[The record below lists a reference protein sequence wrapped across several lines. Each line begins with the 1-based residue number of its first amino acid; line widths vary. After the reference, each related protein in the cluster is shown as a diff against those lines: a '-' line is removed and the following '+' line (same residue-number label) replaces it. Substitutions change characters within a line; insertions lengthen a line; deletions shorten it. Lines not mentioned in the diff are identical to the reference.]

1 MIHTSNKFHR
11 FFPSMVKKIDGLFS
25 KAPGIS
31 RHKSKLKK
39 TPATMA
45 TFNIPNTPNYANLI
59 SIIEDIMNPSAKQM
73 RTFQEKL
80 NESELA
86 LLFSAVEGNCSTSGN
101 KKAARSAASPKVA
114 KAPRN
119 QSKPADEAVR
129 CEALV
134 FAYELSS
141 DGTIVPARCK
151 RCIEEDTKFCKQHG
165 AADGKPWKCKERG
178 DLETVHD
185 FKWQH
190 LGTVHDP
197 SPIFELTKAKDELM
211 KNFNAKQS
219 GGSAHSSDGSDDE
232 SKVTKK
238 APKEKK
244 TAEKKATKEKK
255 TAEKK
260 ADQAP
265 KRRVAN
271 GYIFY
276 KSLKHQEIKEQLMAE
291 NPEMKGKELAN
302 KITSVASE
310 QWKLLSDVDQA
321 EYKQQAKDA
330 IAAKGDELADQVES
344 HSDEGEDTPLASTNT
359 PKASASE
366 IANEMDGESQIE
378 IPSVD
383 SGNED
388 EEETIV
394 FNAKHGVWVDTDNNL
409 CYTTK
414 DITPGP
420 IGQVQRGQ
428 FLRFP
433 VAKK

>member
-1 MIHTSNKFHR
+1 M
-11 FFPSMVKKIDGLFS
+11 
-25 KAPGIS
+25 
-31 RHKSKLKK
+31 
-39 TPATMA
+39 
-45 TFNIPNTPNYANLI
+45 
-59 SIIEDIMNPSAKQM
+59 IEDIMNPSAKQM

-80 NESELA
+80 NDSELA
-86 LLFSAVEGNCSTSGN
+86 LLFSAVEGNCVSSGK
-101 KKAARSAASPKVA
+101 KKAARSATSSKVT

-119 QSKPADEAVR
+119 QSKPADDAVR
-129 CEALV
+129 CEALA
-134 FAYELSS
+134 FAYEMNSE
-141 DGTIVPARCK
+141 GRIVPARCK
-151 RCIEEDTKFCKQHG
+151 RCVEEDTKFCKQHG

-190 LGTVHDP
+190 LGTVNEP
-197 SPIFELTKAKDELM
+197 SPIFELQKAKDELM

-219 GGSAHSSDGSDDE
+219 GGSSHSSDGSDDE
-232 SKVTKK
+232 GKVTKKATKEKK

-244 TAEKKATKEKK
+244 TAEKK
-255 TAEKK
+255 K
-260 ADQAP
+260 ADQPP

-291 NPEMKGKELAN
+291 NPDMKGKELAN
-302 KITSVASE
+302 KITSVAAE
-310 QWKLLSDVDQA
+310 QWKLLGEVDQA

-330 IAAKGDELADQVES
+330 IAAKGEELGDHNES
-344 HSDEGEDTPLASTNT
+344 HSDEGEDTPLAESST
-359 PKASASE
+359 PKASASD
-366 IANEMDGESQIE
+366 ILNDMDGDSQIQ

-383 SGNED
+383 SENED
-388 EEETIV
+388 EEDTIV

-433 VAKK
+433 ASKK

>member
-1 MIHTSNKFHR
+1 MIAFYEAMYISMY
-11 FFPSMVKKIDGLFS
+11 FFPSMVKKIDGL
-25 KAPGIS
+25 IS
-31 RHKSKLKK
+31 NANRISSIKQNPR
-39 TPATMA
+39 TPATM
-45 TFNIPNTPNYANLI
+45 TTTLSIPNTPNYANLI
-59 SIIEDIMNPSAKQM
+59 SMIEDIMNPSAKQM

-86 LLFSAVEGNCSTSGN
+86 LLFSAVEGNCVTSG
-101 KKAARSAASPKVA
+101 KKKVARSATSSKIT

-119 QSKPADEAVR
+119 QSKPADDAVR
-129 CEALV
+129 CEALA
-134 FAYELSS
+134 FAYEMNS
-141 DGTIVPARCK
+141 DGRLVPARCK
-151 RCIEEDTKFCKQHG
+151 RCVEEDTKFCKQHG

-197 SPIFELTKAKDELM
+197 SPIFELAKAKEELM

-219 GGSAHSSDGSDDE
+219 DGSDDE
-232 SKVTKK
+232 GKLSKKASKEKK
-238 APKEKK
+238 APKDKK
-244 TAEKKATKEKK
+244 TAEKK
-255 TAEKK
+255 K
-260 ADQAP
+260 ANQAP

-302 KITSVASE
+302 KITSVAAE
-310 QWKLLSDVDQA
+310 QWKLLGEVDQA

-330 IAAKGDELADQVES
+330 IAAKGEELGDQAES
-344 HSDEGEDTPLASTNT
+344 HSDEAEDTPLAMTNT

-366 IANEMDGESQIE
+366 ILNDMDGKSQIE

-383 SGNED
+383 SENDDDED
-388 EEETIV
+388 TMV
-394 FNAKHGVWVDTDNNL
+394 FNTKHGIWVDTDNNL

-420 IGQVQRGQ
+420 IGQMQRGQ

-433 VAKK
+433 ASNKK

>member
-1 MIHTSNKFHR
+1 MTTTLS
-11 FFPSMVKKIDGLFS
+11 
-25 KAPGIS
+25 
-31 RHKSKLKK
+31 
-39 TPATMA
+39 
-45 TFNIPNTPNYANLI
+45 IPNTPNYANLI
-59 SIIEDIMNPSAKQM
+59 SMIEDIMNPSAKDM
-73 RTFQEKL
+73 RAFQQKL
-80 NESELA
+80 SESELA
-86 LLFSAVEGNCSTSGN
+86 LLFSAVEGNCVSSGK
-101 KKAARSAASPKVA
+101 KKAARSATSSKVP

-119 QSKPADEAVR
+119 QCKPADDAVR
-129 CEALV
+129 CEALS
-134 FAYELSS
+134 FAYEMSS
-141 DGTIVPARCK
+141 EGRLVPARCK
-151 RCIEEDTKFCKQHG
+151 RCVEEDTKFCKQHG

-190 LGTVHDP
+190 LGTVNDP
-197 SPIFELTKAKDELM
+197 SPIFELAKAKDELM

-219 GGSAHSSDGSDDE
+219 GGSTNSSDGSDDE
-232 SKVTKK
+232 GKVAKKSTKEKK

-244 TAEKKATKEKK
+244 TAEKK
-255 TAEKK
+255 K
-260 ADQAP
+260 ADQPP

-291 NPEMKGKELAN
+291 NPDMKGKELAN
-302 KITSVASE
+302 KITSVAAE
-310 QWKLLSDVDQA
+310 QWKLLGEVDQA

-330 IAAKGDELADQVES
+330 IATKGEELADHDES
-344 HSDEGEDTPLASTNT
+344 HFDEGEDTPLVEAAT

-366 IANEMDGESQIE
+366 NLNAMEGESQIE
-378 IPSVD
+378 IPCVD

-388 EEETIV
+388 EEDTIV

-433 VAKK
+433 ASKK

>member
-1 MIHTSNKFHR
+1 MTTTLS
-11 FFPSMVKKIDGLFS
+11 
-25 KAPGIS
+25 
-31 RHKSKLKK
+31 
-39 TPATMA
+39 
-45 TFNIPNTPNYANLI
+45 IPNTRNYANLI
-59 SIIEDIMNPSAKQM
+59 SMIEDIMNPSAKDM
-73 RTFQEKL
+73 RAFQEKL

-86 LLFSAVEGNCSTSGN
+86 LLFSAVEGNCVSSGK
-101 KKAARSAASPKVA
+101 KKAARSATSSKVT

-119 QSKPADEAVR
+119 QSKPADDAVR
-129 CEALV
+129 CEALA
-134 FAYELSS
+134 FAYEMNPEGRL
-141 DGTIVPARCK
+141 VPARCK
-151 RCIEEDTKFCKQHG
+151 RCAEEDTKFCKQHG

-178 DLETVHD
+178 DQETVHD

-197 SPIFELTKAKDELM
+197 SPIFELAKAKDELM

-219 GGSAHSSDGSDDE
+219 GASAHSSDGSDDE
-232 SKVTKK
+232 GKVSKKVPKEKK

-244 TAEKKATKEKK
+244 TEGKKKAE
-255 TAEKK
+255 
-260 ADQAP
+260 QAP

-276 KSLKHQEIKEQLMAE
+276 KSFKHQEIKDQLMAE

-302 KITSVASE
+302 KITSVAAE

-330 IAAKGDELADQVES
+330 IAVKDEEP
-344 HSDEGEDTPLASTNT
+344 HSDDGGEDTPLAS
-359 PKASASE
+359 ASTTKSFQDL
-366 IANEMDGESQIE
+366 NDMDGESQIE
-378 IPSVD
+378 IPGVD

-388 EEETIV
+388 EEDTIV

-409 CYTTK
+409 CYTSK

-420 IGQVQRGQ
+420 IGQMQRGQ

-433 VAKK
+433 ASKK